1 MSHTHF
7 CFQCMYFQLNKRAIS
22 LQAQTKLCKL
32 KQVFHQREQIYPD
45 SFSESTLSCVFSQ
58 HVHQ

>member
-1 MSHTHF
+1 
-7 CFQCMYFQLNKRAIS
+7 MYFQLNKRAIS